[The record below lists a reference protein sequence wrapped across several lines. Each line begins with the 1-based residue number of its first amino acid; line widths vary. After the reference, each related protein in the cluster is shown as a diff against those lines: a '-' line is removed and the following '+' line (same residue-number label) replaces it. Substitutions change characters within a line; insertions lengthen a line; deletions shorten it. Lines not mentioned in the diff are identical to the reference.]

1 MGLDQQAVPIRRA
14 RAGRIV
20 REARLEEAGAVRGAR
35 LGCTSRR
42 EQVVDL
48 CREEEPEKERV
59 LGLRIWC
66 ARWERRT

>member
-1 MGLDQQAVPIRRA
+1 MGLDQQAVPSRRA

-20 REARLEEAGAVRGAR
+20 REGRLEEARAVRGAR

-48 CREEEPEKERV
+48 CKGEEPERERG
-59 LGLRIWC
+59 LGLRIRY
-66 ARWERRT
+66 A